1 MEGKDMKQS
10 LAIGAFIIGL
20 LFAPTAFAQHKA
32 WKPPKEKLVPQ
43 QQCRPVDKD
52 AALDA
57 DESLVGDGNGYKA
70 CKVIMVKPG
79 DVVIN
84 DPPPA
89 EKSNSKKP

>member
-1 MEGKDMKQS
+1 MEGKNMKLS
-10 LAIGAFIIGL
+10 LVVGAFIISL
-20 LFAPTAFAQHKA
+20 PFAPTAFAQHKA
-32 WKPPKEKLVPQ
+32 WKEPKEKLVPQ
-43 QQCRPVDKD
+43 QQCRRVDKE

-84 DPPPA
+84 DPQPA
-89 EKSNSKKP
+89 EKSNSKKT

>member
-1 MEGKDMKQS
+1 MKIS
-10 LAIGAFIIGL
+10 LVVGVFIVSMAS
-20 LFAPTAFAQHKA
+20 APTAFAQHKA
-32 WKPPKEKLVPQ
+32 WKEQKEKLVPQ
-43 QQCRPVDKD
+43 QQCRRVDKE

-84 DPPPA
+84 DPQPA
-89 EKSNSKKP
+89 EKTNSNKP